1 MYRWVNP
8 EKGRYYARLPRH
20 GPVRPLGPHQ
30 GMGWAQQPSRPGT
43 QDMCRVEGSR
53 LAGHPGP
60 RQAAQ
65 EARLL
70 PGRRAGPGASPVSGG
85 DLEPGVLRQIA
96 EAAVRPAPAGEAHRR
111 PGPRPICC
119 SSCCRRSSWLTIR
132 ACPWSGCGTTPRAH
146 TRPRSVPP
154 AVGKRTRVLPE
165 AAGRATDATRSGYLR
180 GAWSRLALGA
190 DVFTGALW
198 TCAQARDLG
207 LIDSL
212 GGAGMV
218 ARDVVGAEAQVDY
231 LPVRDPSEGLVG
243 HLATV
248 LAEHGY
254 FSALVAVSSLQ
265 SETWVRIGN
274 RQCRL
279 PDGLQCICLHWTA
292 VGSTT
297 PFKYQP
303 FPSLVAISPVQSET

>member
-1 MYRWVNP
+1 MCS
-8 EKGRYYARLPRH
+8 GRSPKRRLPSTGGRSAS
-20 GPVRPLGPHQ
+20 Q
-30 GMGWAQQPSRPGT
+30 AWA
-43 QDMCRVEGSR
+43 
-53 LAGHPGP
+53 
-60 RQAAQ
+60 AAYLLFL
-65 EARLL
+65 LL
-70 PGRRAGPGASPVSGG
+70 PPVILVNDSGLSLERLRDHTAGAHK
-85 DLEPGVLRQIA
+85 A
-96 EAAVRPAPAGEAHRR
+96 E
-111 PGPRPICC
+111 I
-119 SSCCRRSSWLTIR
+119 RS
-132 ACPWSGCGTTPRAH
+132 A
-146 TRPRSVPP
+146 RSR
-154 AVGKRTRVLPE
+154 KKTRVLPE